1 MTILPVFPTKITSV
15 IQRSLRSLLSG
26 GLCFLCWSCGV
37 YSLNGASI
45 SPDIKTISVAN
56 FYNEAAGGPPNMS
69 QSLTERLKEY
79 YQRNSSLKI
88 STIEGDLQLQG
99 SIIGYTVSPVAVSAQ
114 QPNQIDQAQLNR
126 LTIRV
131 KAKFLNTKDETQNF
145 DQDFSFYR
153 DFPQERSLS
162 DVEGELVP
170 IILDQIVLDIFNR
183 SVANW

>member
-1 MTILPVFPTKITSV
+1 MTFSPIFSTSLSAGFLSWS
-15 IQRSLRSLLSG
+15 RLL
-26 GLCFLCWSCGV
+26 LCLSACLLCWSCGV